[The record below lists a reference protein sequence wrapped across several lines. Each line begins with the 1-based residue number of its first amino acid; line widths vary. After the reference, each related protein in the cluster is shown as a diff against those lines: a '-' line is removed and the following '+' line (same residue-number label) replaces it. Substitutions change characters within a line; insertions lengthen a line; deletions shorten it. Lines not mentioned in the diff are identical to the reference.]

1 MALGFV
7 SCECC
12 DMRPQSAALLLAAV
26 LTFASSASA
35 GNPLVQVPAD
45 FEATPAHA
53 YGEMTSEQCLQM
65 LQDRSIA
72 YEQATAGPLVE
83 TPVSL
88 SGPLHGVTFRHVHA
102 RANGSVMDCRLV
114 LALDDFAQVLA
125 EHGIVEA
132 GYVAAYRPDATGSAK
147 PGQRHP
153 SGLAVDIAWFGRR
166 NGQRLVVETD
176 FAGRPGARTCGRSAD
191 APAQITENATM
202 LRKLVCEAGRTRS
215 FHLVLTPNYDHEHHD
230 HVHLEVRR
238 NVRWFLV
245 Q

>member
-1 MALGFV
+1 MT
-7 SCECC
+7 
-12 DMRPQSAALLLAAV
+12 LAPVAD
-26 LTFASSASA
+26 A
-35 GNPLVQVPAD
+35 GNPLAQVPSD
-45 FEATPAHA
+45 YEATPAHA
-53 YGEMTSEQCLQM
+53 YGQMTSEQCLQM

-88 SGPLHGVTFRHVHA
+88 TGPLHGVIFRHVHA
-102 RANGSVMDCRLV
+102 RASGAVMDCRLV

-125 EHGIVEA
+125 EHGVKEA
-132 GYVAAYRPDATGSAK
+132 GYAAAYRPDATGTAK

-153 SGLAVDIAWFGRR
+153 SGLAIDIAWFGRQD
-166 NGQRLVVETD
+166 GQRLVVEKD
-176 FAGRPGARTCGRSAD
+176 FGGRPGARTCGHRA
-191 APAQITENATM
+191 ENADPSHESAAM
-202 LRKLVCEAGRTRS
+202 LRKLVCEAGKTRS
-215 FHLVLTPNYDHEHHD
+215 FHLVLTPNYDHEHRD

>member
-1 MALGFV
+1 
-7 SCECC
+7 
-12 DMRPQSAALLLAAV
+12 MRPKSAVLPLLAVMTLAPV
-26 LTFASSASA
+26 AGA
-35 GNPLVQVPAD
+35 GNPLVQAPAD
-45 FEATPAHA
+45 YEATPAHA
-53 YGEMTSEQCLQM
+53 YGEMTSEPCLQM
-65 LQDRSIA
+65 LRDRSIPF
-72 YEQATAGPLVE
+72 EQATAGPLVE

-102 RANGSVMDCRLV
+102 RTSGAVMDCRLV

-125 EHGIVEA
+125 EHGVVEA

-153 SGLAVDIAWFGRR
+153 SGLAIDIAWFGRQD
-166 NGQRLVVETD
+166 GQRWVVEKD
-176 FAGRPGARTCGRSAD
+176 FAGRPGARTCGRGAETPDPSA
-191 APAQITENATM
+191 ESATM
-202 LRKLVCEAGRTRS
+202 LRKLVCEAGKTRS
-215 FHLVLTPNYDHEHHD
+215 FHLVLTPNYDSEHRD